1 MQEEKKKYK
10 PGFWCSFFW
19 VVTWL
24 GMLTGIVVLFFTVNN
39 VRLSFISGFRICTP
53 IFLHSFIYCG
63 TFSKLPI
70 KLFNIAAINSAG

>member
-39 VRLSFISGFRICTP
+39 ALRIMIWSWSIAGVSAVISYLIRTIEKSSFDGHWSWHWFD
-53 IFLHSFIYCG
+53 
-63 TFSKLPI
+63 
-70 KLFNIAAINSAG
+70 